1 MENYVENLSCCGKAC
16 GKLKK
21 LWKTS
26 YKIILKNHLTTI
38 PPYDILQLQ
47 SNETLTL
54 KQEGMKQ
61 YKMIKVTLELDYP
74 NFQEANEKDPHLS
87 SLISSDKCISFE
99 RKEEVPSVKEFMAL
113 RNNKFKELFAN
124 MNIDPENAEPT
135 MKKAIE
141 QMAYEWTA
149 NNYYYHYSKVGKGSN
164 NSTTKY

>member
-1 MENYVENLSCCGKAC
+1 
-16 GKLKK
+16 
-21 LWKTS
+21 
-26 YKIILKNHLTTI
+26 
-38 PPYDILQLQ
+38 
-47 SNETLTL
+47 
-54 KQEGMKQ
+54 MKQ

-74 NFQEANEKDPHLS
+74 NFQEANEKDPYLS

-113 RNNKFKELFAN
+113 KNNKFKELFAN
-124 MNIDPENAEPT
+124 MEIDPDNAEPT

>member
-1 MENYVENLSCCGKAC
+1 
-16 GKLKK
+16 
-21 LWKTS
+21 
-26 YKIILKNHLTTI
+26 
-38 PPYDILQLQ
+38 
-47 SNETLTL
+47 
-54 KQEGMKQ
+54 MKQ

-113 RNNKFKELFAN
+113 KNNKFKELFAN
-124 MNIDPENAEPT
+124 MEIDPENAEPT

-149 NNYYYHYSKVGKGSN
+149 NNYYYHYSNQLLSSK
-164 NSTTKY
+164 KY

>member
-1 MENYVENLSCCGKAC
+1 M
-16 GKLKK
+16 
-21 LWKTS
+21 WITF
-26 YKIILKNHLTTI
+26 YKIISKKHLTSLL
-38 PPYDILQLQ
+38 PYDILQLQ
-47 SNETLTL
+47 SNETLTLKQLILKQL

-113 RNNKFKELFAN
+113 RNNKCKELFAN
-124 MNIDPENAEPT
+124 MEIDPETAEPT
-135 MKKAIE
+135 MKKAVE
-141 QMAYEWTA
+141 QMAYEWA
-149 NNYYYHYSKVGKGSN
+149 VNNYYYHYSKVGKGSN

>member
-1 MENYVENLSCCGKAC
+1 MWEK
-16 GKLKK
+16 
-21 LWKTS
+21 WITS
-26 YKIILKNHLTTI
+26 YKIIFKKLPNNFKKHLTS
-38 PPYDILQLQ
+38 PFSYDILQLQ
-47 SNETLTL
+47 SNETLTLNLNKTYNNL

-113 RNNKFKELFAN
+113 KNNKFKELFAN
-124 MNIDPENAEPT
+124 MEIDPDNAEPT

-149 NNYYYHYSKVGKGSN
+149 NNYYYHYSKVGKGNN

>member
-1 MENYVENLSCCGKAC
+1 MR
-16 GKLKK
+16 
-21 LWKTS
+21 
-26 YKIILKNHLTTI
+26 
-38 PPYDILQLQ
+38 
-47 SNETLTL
+47 
-54 KQEGMKQ
+54 Q

-99 RKEEVPSVKEFMAL
+99 RKEEVPSVKEFIAL

-124 MNIDPENAEPT
+124 MEIDPENAEPT

-149 NNYYYHYSKVGKGSN
+149 NNYYYHYSTIKGSN

>member
-1 MENYVENLSCCGKAC
+1 ME
-16 GKLKK
+16 
-21 LWKTS
+21 
-26 YKIILKNHLTTI
+26 H
-38 PPYDILQLQ
+38 
-47 SNETLTL
+47 
-54 KQEGMKQ
+54 

-74 NFQEANEKDPHLS
+74 NFQEANEKDQYLS

-113 RNNKFKELFAN
+113 RNNKCKELFAN
-124 MNIDPENAEPT
+124 MEIDPETAEPT